1 MVLASLPREPEFDR
15 LSSRSPE
22 REPLIYICI
31 PAYDEAPTIGLL
43 LWKIRRVMDDF
54 RRDYELLVLDDAS
67 TDGTQDVLAPYSRVL
82 PLTILTSTERQ
93 GYAASVERLLRESVA
108 RATHP
113 RRDLAII
120 LQADFSDAPEEIPA
134 LIKRME
140 GGADLVTTSVAAVP
154 TGEPRAIQ
162 WLRRGVP
169 WLLRRAPLPE
179 GMGDPLSGFR
189 AYRIAVLKK
198 ALSEFEGVPL
208 FTTEGWA
215 ANLEL
220 LLAVAPH
227 TRRAEVSEIASR
239 SHRRQRE
246 TRVRPWPT
254 FLQLWEVS
262 RRARRL
268 PAPAEES
275 DAAA

>member
-1 MVLASLPREPEFDR
+1 M
-15 LSSRSPE
+15 
-22 REPLIYICI
+22 IYICI
-31 PAYDEAPTIGLL
+31 PAHDEAPTIGLL

-82 PLTILTSTERQ
+82 PLSILTSTERR

-113 RRDLAII
+113 RRDLAIV

-140 GGADLVTTSVAAVP
+140 GGADLVTTTGAPAP
-154 TGEPRAIQ
+154 TTEPRGVR

-169 WLLRRAPLPE
+169 WLLKRAALPE
-179 GMGDPLSGFR
+179 GTGDPLSGFR

-220 LLAVAPH
+220 LMAVVPH
-227 TRRAEVSEIASR
+227 SRRAEVAEIASR

-268 PAPAEES
+268 PTPVEES